1 MRSMERNIGSVCR
14 AVAVKVYHN
23 HTTDF
28 IFLQHLPHRS
38 LVLQIAENQDS
49 NSSSGIKLPIIAT
62 EHTLEDM
69 LGVSDNSTTTL
80 SCVFYHY

>member
-1 MRSMERNIGSVCR
+1 MIEYTGKGGSRIVTHTKHILKSM
-14 AVAVKVYHN
+14 
-23 HTTDF
+23 F
-28 IFLQHLPHRS
+28 
-38 LVLQIAENQDS
+38 
-49 NSSSGIKLPIIAT
+49 IAT